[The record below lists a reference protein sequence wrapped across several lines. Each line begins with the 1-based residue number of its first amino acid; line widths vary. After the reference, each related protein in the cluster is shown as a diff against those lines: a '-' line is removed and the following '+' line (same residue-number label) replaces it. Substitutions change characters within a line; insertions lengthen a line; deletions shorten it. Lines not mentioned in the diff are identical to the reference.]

1 MGDSRWLRGVH
12 LRPGLVPGATPTPAS
27 PVKGDK
33 VIFHKHYRIC
43 FVGDKV
49 FAKLCWK
56 SRTFHMIPLGRLPA
70 QTGCRGLQPGLPK
83 IQEPANGI
91 I

>member
-1 MGDSRWLRGVH
+1 MGDSRWPRGVH
-12 LRPGLVPGATPTPAS
+12 LRPGLVPGAPPTPAS
-27 PVKGDK
+27 PVEGDK

-43 FVGDKV
+43 FLGDKV
-49 FAKLCWK
+49 FAKLCCD
-56 SRTFHMIPLGRLPA
+56 TTGPA
-70 QTGCRGLQPGLPK
+70 TCSDWLQGLQPGLPK